1 MNSNDFQYSLGG
13 DFFSRA
19 MKCSAVVLVAASA
32 GGVMSWNGIMLL
44 TPFIVFI
51 IQSLRTYL
59 MRRRMFIG
67 TKAWKSLHTL

>member
-1 MNSNDFQYSLGG
+1 
-13 DFFSRA
+13 
-19 MKCSAVVLVAASA
+19 
-32 GGVMSWNGIMLL
+32 LL